1 MRDRGSPPPPNP
13 PGSAG
18 VKRAAKPWGVGRV
31 AFFARI
37 DEIRTELAQGWP
49 LTAIYARHKSAL
61 GISYGGFWRLVV
73 RHAADARPTR
83 QQATVASSALPR
95 TASGVTTGAGEHTP
109 AEADPPRRGNPA
121 ASSPAAVPEE

>member
-1 MRDRGSPPPPNP
+1 MPNRRLP
-13 PGSAG
+13 ASANAPQIDG
-18 VKRAAKPWGVGRV
+18 TGAAAKSWGVGRV

-73 RHAADARPTR
+73 RHAADSRPTR
-83 QQATVASSALPR
+83 QQAAVASSAPPR
-95 TASGVTTGAGEHTP
+95 TASGVTTGSGEHTP
-109 AEADPPRRGNPA
+109 A
-121 ASSPAAVPEE
+121 

>member
-1 MRDRGSPPPPNP
+1 MPIRSPPIPPNP
-13 PGSAG
+13 PDSAG

-37 DEIRTELAQGWP
+37 DEIMTEPPQGWP

-73 RHAADARPTR
+73 RHAADSRPTR
-83 QQATVASSALPR
+83 QQAAVAASAPPR
-95 TASGVTTGAGEHTP
+95 AASGVTTGAGEHTP
-109 AEADPPRRGNPA
+109 AEGGPPRR
-121 ASSPAAVPEE
+121 